1 MPQTHLHSC
10 LPKIPLVVYANDLR
24 LTIPIPRMSRNGFL
38 EQYWRMVSFDFVL
51 VSSTLTIADESRQH
65 VFDSDVLH
73 SFLNKIDDLND
84 TDRSLFALFLANQYS
99 TKVHFLQSELGC

>member
-10 LPKIPLVVYANDLR
+10 LLKIPSVVYANDLR
-24 LTIPIPRMSRNGFL
+24 LTIHIPRMSRNRFL
-38 EQYWRMVSFDFVL
+38 EQYWRMVSLDSVL
-51 VSSTLTIADESRQH
+51 ASPILTIADESRQH

-99 TKVHFLQSELGC
+99 TKVHFPQSEFGH